1 MVYRA
6 EENYLKAIYAL
17 TKTLPEASTNALA
30 DYMQTKASS
39 VTDMI
44 KRLSEKG
51 LANYTPYK
59 GASLTDEGKQ
69 IALKT
74 IRKHRLWEVF
84 LVEQLDFKWDEVHE
98 IAEQLEHIRSENL
111 TNRLDNFLGNPK
123 FDPHGD
129 PIPDKNGKMVELNF
143 SANLS
148 DIEEGVTVQIIGV
161 KDTSKSFLQYLETQ
175 NLLLGTKLKL
185 RKRFDFDQSMQITL
199 EDSTELTISNL
210 VSKNIVVKIA
220 DENTK

>member
-17 TKTLPEASTNALA
+17 TKTSTEASTNALA
-30 DYMQTKASS
+30 EHMSTKASS
-39 VTDMI
+39 VTDMV

-59 GASLTDEGKQ
+59 GVSLTSSGLEV
-69 IALKT
+69 ALKT

-84 LVEQLDFKWDEVHE
+84 LVEKLDFKWDEVHE

-111 TNRLDNFLGNPK
+111 TNRLDSFLGNPK

-143 SANLS
+143 SAKLA
-148 DIEEGVTVQIIGV
+148 DIKEGKTVQIIGV
-161 KDTSKSFLQYLETQ
+161 EDTTKSFLQYLETQ
-175 NLLLGTKLKL
+175 NLLLGTSLSVVKC
-185 RKRFDFDQSMQITL
+185 FEFDQSMHIKL
-199 EDSTELTISNL
+199 SSGVELTISHL
-210 VSKNIVVKIA
+210 VCKNIIVKAA
-220 DENTK
+220 DEN